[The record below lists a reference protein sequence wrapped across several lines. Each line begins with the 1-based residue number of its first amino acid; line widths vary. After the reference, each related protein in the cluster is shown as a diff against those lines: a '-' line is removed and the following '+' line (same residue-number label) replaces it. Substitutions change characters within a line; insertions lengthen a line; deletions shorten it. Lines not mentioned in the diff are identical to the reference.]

1 MLWNAVSN
9 RFFGPGNPG
18 RHFKRLA
25 KVFNLRD
32 KVMKAITFRAEAILK
47 PGSHSSSSNPGD
59 FEYISFVDKLAVK
72 LYRDRQIWVD
82 QVEAERLQAAT
93 EKEKKQNA
101 SDFLVP
107 PPPAL
112 GTHNVLSNLSSSSIS
127 KSSLAVNSD
136 GSNNNIIN
144 NNKIKRNNH
153 DVCDL
158 LDEEDDKKENFL
170 SKMEKDNNKK
180 RKKVVMAGS
189 DAGSLFYAAMAQPD
203 PSMELVA
210 KLFADYQKS
219 EIAFEERR
227 GKEEERRLKVEA
239 AAEERR
245 LKAEERAQHMKLL
258 EMLHEGKISQD
269 LYEAMK
275 P

>member
-9 RFFGPGNPG
+9 RFFCPGNPG

-59 FEYISFVDKLAVK
+59 FEDISFVDKLAVK

-82 QVEAERLQAAT
+82 QVEAEKLQVAAD
-93 EKEKKQNA
+93 KEKKQNA

-112 GTHNVLSNLSSSSIS
+112 GSCNILSSLSSSAVSYS
-127 KSSLAVNSD
+127 NATVSGVGNNTASNSSSLH
-136 GSNNNIIN
+136 NNPEE
-144 NNKIKRNNH
+144 
-153 DVCDL
+153 CDL
-158 LDEEDDKKENFL
+158 LDEVNEEKENSF
-170 SKMEKDNNKK
+170 SKMENNNKK
-180 RKKVVMAGS
+180 KRKAVMAGNNT
-189 DAGSLFYAAMAQPD
+189 GTLFYAAMAKPD
-203 PSMELVA
+203 PSMDLIA
-210 KLFADYQKS
+210 KIFSDYQRS
-219 EIAFEERR
+219 EAATEERR
-227 GKEEERRLKVEA
+227 MQKEAE
-239 AAEERR
+239 AEEHR